1 MTRYFGQRTKKAGL
15 APGTPIYIGSGKV
28 HIVKTTIF
36 DYDEGHFQKKDV
48 TNLAE
53 CFKFKKAQTVTWI
66 NMDGIH
72 DIKKIEEVGKH
83 FDLHPLLLEDVVNTS
98 QRPKIEDYDDYLFI
112 VLKML
117 YLEDEKNQIN
127 QEQVSLVLGPNFLLS
142 FQETQGDVLDS
153 VRLRIEKSK
162 GRIRKTGSDY
172 LAYSLIDAVVDS
184 YFTILEK
191 LGDEI
196 EKIEEALTTN
206 PSSKTMQTIHILKR
220 ETIFLRKAIWPLREI
235 IGFMEKRESPL
246 IKKSTEIYLR
256 DVYDHTIQL
265 IDTIE
270 TFRDILA
277 GLLDVYLSTL
287 SNRMN
292 EVMKVL
298 TIIATI
304 FIPLTFVAGVYGM
317 NFRFMPELNWPLGY
331 PLILLVMFVAGFSM
345 VLYFKRKKW
354 F

>member
-15 APGTPIYIGSGKV
+15 APGTPIYIGSEKV
-28 HIVKTTIF
+28 HTVKTTIF
-36 DYDEGHFQKKDV
+36 DYDEGHFQKKELK
-48 TNLAE
+48 NLRE
-53 CFKFKKAQTVTWI
+53 CLKFKKSPTVTWI

-72 DIKKIEEVGKH
+72 DIKKIEEIGKH
-83 FDLHPLLLEDVVNTS
+83 FDLHPLLLEDVANTS

-117 YLEDEKNQIN
+117 YLENGKNQIN
-127 QEQVSLVLGPNFLLS
+127 QEQVSLVLGPNFLIS

-206 PSSKTMQTIHILKR
+206 PSQKTMQTIHILKR
-220 ETIFLRKAIWPLREI
+220 ETILLRKAIWPLREI

-265 IDTIE
+265 IDTVE

-331 PLILLVMFVAGFSM
+331 PLILFVMFVAGFSM